1 MRLSVVEMSEDE
13 TIFYNLR
20 VFREHEDLIVFP
32 MHEFQNFYEE
42 MEHRVR
48 CIKNIVGMEGQI
60 LKDPT
65 NTVRDLEPHLELLER
80 ELELLLDFDVQTTL
94 ESFQKLEKEA
104 DANQKISNY
113 EKEKPQCLMGL

>member
-1 MRLSVVEMSEDE
+1 
-13 TIFYNLR
+13 
-20 VFREHEDLIVFP
+20 
-32 MHEFQNFYEE
+32 MHQKY
-42 MEHRVR
+42 R
-48 CIKNIVGMEGQI
+48 GYEGQI

-104 DANQKISNY
+104 DANQKISDY

>member
-13 TIFYNLR
+13 TIFYNIG

-80 ELELLLDFDVQTTL
+80 ELELLLDFNVQTTL

-104 DANQKISNY
+104 DANQKISDY

>member
-13 TIFYNLR
+13 TIFYNLG

-48 CIKNIVGMEGQI
+48 CIKNIVGMKVKYSRIQ
-60 LKDPT
+60 PT
-65 NTVRDLEPHLELLER
+65 QLGISNL
-80 ELELLLDFDVQTTL
+80 
-94 ESFQKLEKEA
+94 
-104 DANQKISNY
+104 ISNY
-113 EKEKPQCLMGL
+113 WNVN